1 MKDAHPMQAAAFLR
15 EENAGRQTQVSISF
29 GEKMDRA
36 ALRKAW
42 ESVAAAHAILRTSFS
57 RSQIGEV
64 AAVAADSGGTVW
76 KEIDWQE
83 HAADSIPDQ
92 WSALQ
97 NSDAATPC
105 DPRTPVR
112 ITEILL
118 PGGGTHFLLTVPAY
132 LLDEPSIARILL
144 DWLTA
149 LDRTPAAPEDI
160 PATTASPAVWAELL
174 KHAAAPLA
182 LHLRPE
188 ASGPVS
194 ATRKIGR
201 EETKRFLAACKDA
214 DAGCVIESLWAL
226 ALRRLGATG
235 NVTLRRFDARR
246 SRGDVGNFENW
257 LPVVHTWDSKQWL
270 ADARKR
276 TETAAENAWISPGS
290 ALAAGAGSM
299 KISDF
304 RTAFI
309 WSGPEVN
316 DIIHTAFPR
325 WINFDARIR
334 RSRRDLLVLEARPG
348 LTLTLEGPL
357 GSESAAQ
364 ELLSLLSGLIESFE
378 SFESKPP
385 SQIPLLTPQES
396 RTLKEW
402 SRGPEP
408 AEGPSHALQAFRNA
422 AASFP
427 DSVAVRDGDYE
438 LTYRELDSLSDRLAS
453 HLAHAA
459 LAGGWHVALFLSH
472 SSWIAIA
479 LIGSWKAGNACL
491 ALDPS
496 APPEW
501 TESML
506 ASHDAGVVLC
516 DAASAPL
523 LDTSTRKRIILDQ
536 EWDSLEL
543 AEVQAPAS
551 EGNSPA
557 AILPGHSD
565 GAAPL
570 VRALTHEMLA
580 SAAREGARVIGFGE
594 GCSLLA
600 HSAAGGGAFFDEWLI
615 PLLSGGTVRVADD
628 EVLDPAHAPV
638 THLRLSAPEW
648 CNQAARWARG
658 EPAAETPLQVVCV
671 EMGTA
676 SAAALDVWNKK
687 TGGRVKTVTFFSP
700 AGLLGLGLAAPASP
714 DGSLLTIGMPVAG
727 TEAAV
732 TDEDLHDLPPGF
744 SGQLWMK
751 FSGWK
756 SHSEKR
762 GRRGIE
768 TGLRAWRNPS
778 GAIQI
783 EGTAAPGLN
792 RPLRVM
798 ESLSKPGVLDAVE
811 DDHLWA
817 LSNGNLPGAAALAEW
832 PLTRGG
838 WIDMSQL
845 PRPHSHQPKP
855 VAREVMPEIPRAVE
869 NPLPWVPVS
878 ILQPEGNPSPLV
890 LVPPASGLPE
900 TYRDLVAALGTARKI
915 LGLTARGATHPESCH
930 STIESAS
937 AAWLDALLEEDP
949 SAAFDLC
956 GFGFGAIAALEMAR
970 QLAAAKR
977 RVPGLI
983 LIGAPSPQ
991 SDASPG
997 WLSSMKNAFKRLNT
1011 VPRIEPFAAM
1021 GEAAR
1026 AHESAWARYRF
1037 IPSDIPARIIIPAD
1051 FPAEAAQLWLN
1062 TLPKAEIEQVKCN
1075 WAEMLSFPAV
1085 KRLASLIGS

>member
-1 MKDAHPMQAAAFLR
+1 MQAAAFLR
-15 EENAGRQTQVSISF
+15 EENAKHQTQVSISF

-36 ALRKAW
+36 ELRKAW
-42 ESVAAAHAILRTSFS
+42 ESVAAVHAILRTSFS

-64 AAVAADSGGTVW
+64 TAVVADSGGTIW
-76 KEIDWQE
+76 KEVDWQE
-83 HAADSIPDQ
+83 HTPESIPDQ

-97 NSDAATPC
+97 NSDAITPS
-105 DPRTPVR
+105 DPHSPVR

-118 PGGGTHFLLTVPAY
+118 PGWGTHYLLTVPPF

-149 LDRTPAAPEDI
+149 LERPPAPLEEI

-174 KHAAAPLA
+174 KHAESPLA
-182 LHLRPE
+182 LQMRPA
-188 ASGPVS
+188 ASESVA
-194 ATRKIGR
+194 ATKRIGR
-201 EETKRFLAACKDA
+201 EETKRFLAACKDV

-235 NVTLRRFDARR
+235 NLTLRRFDARR
-246 SRGDVGNFENW
+246 SRADVGYFENW
-257 LPVVHTWDSKQWL
+257 LPVVHSWDSKQWL
-270 ADARKR
+270 ADAAKR
-276 TETAAENAWISPGS
+276 AETAAENAWISPGS
-290 ALAAGAGSM
+290 ALAAGAGDI
-299 KISDF
+299 KISDI
-304 RTAFI
+304 RTAFV

-334 RSRRDLLVLEARPG
+334 RKSGDLLVLEARPG

-357 GSESAAQ
+357 GSESAAH
-364 ELLSLLSGLIESFE
+364 ELLAHLSGLIESFE

-385 SQIPLLTPQES
+385 AQIPLLTPQES
-396 RTLKEW
+396 RILKEC

-408 AEGPSHALQAFRNA
+408 TEGPSHALQAFRNA
-422 AASFP
+422 ADRFP
-427 DSVAVRDGDYE
+427 DAVAVRDGDYE
-438 LTYRELDSLSDRLAS
+438 LTYRELDSLSDRLAA
-453 HLAHAA
+453 HLAHAS

-501 TESML
+501 IESML

-536 EWDSLEL
+536 EWDSLEF
-543 AEVQAPAS
+543 AEVPAS
-551 EGNSPA
+551 VCESDSPA

-580 SAAREGARVIGFGE
+580 SAAREGAKLINFVHGS
-594 GCSLLA
+594 SLLA
-600 HSAAGGGAFFDEWLI
+600 HSAAGSGAFFDEWLI
-615 PLLSGGTVRVADD
+615 PLLTGGTVRVADD
-628 EVLDPAHAPV
+628 DVLDPAHAAV
-638 THLRLSAPEW
+638 THLRLTAPEYS
-648 CNQAARWARG
+648 NQAARWTRG
-658 EPAAETPLQVVCV
+658 EPATETPLQVVCV

-676 SAAALDVWNKK
+676 TSAALDIWNQK
-687 TGGRVKTVTFFSP
+687 TDGRVKTVTFFSP
-700 AGLLGLGLAAPASP
+700 AGLCGLGLAGTASP
-714 DGSLLTIGMPVAG
+714 DGPLLTIGKPVAG
-727 TEAAV
+727 TESAI
-732 TDEDLHDLPPGF
+732 TDEDLHDLPPGYPGLLF
-744 SGQLWMK
+744 MK
-751 FSGWK
+751 YPGWK
-756 SHSEKR
+756 SHFGKR

-768 TGLRAWRNPS
+768 TGLRAWRNPV
-778 GAIQI
+778 GDIQV
-783 EGTAAPGLN
+783 EGTAAPGMDRSPRCNQL
-792 RPLRVM
+792 LDH
-798 ESLSKPGVLDAVE
+798 KGVLGAVE
-811 DDHLWA
+811 GDHLWA
-817 LSNGNLPGAAALAEW
+817 LTNIEVQGAIALPEW

-838 WIDMSQL
+838 WIDQSLL
-845 PRPHSHQPKP
+845 PRPHIHQPKP
-855 VAREVMPEIPRAVE
+855 VAKPAAPEVPRPAE
-869 NPLPWVPVS
+869 NTIPWVPVRV
-878 ILQPEGNPSPLV
+878 LQPEGNQPPLV

-900 TYRDLVAALGTARKI
+900 TYRDLVAALGTTRKI

-930 STIESAS
+930 TTIESAS

-949 SAAFDLC
+949 SVAFDLC

-977 RVPGLI
+977 PIPGLI
-983 LIGAPSPQ
+983 LIGAPPPQ
-991 SDASPG
+991 SDSASG
-997 WLSSMKNAFKRLNT
+997 WLSSVKNAFKRLNT
-1011 VPRIEPFAAM
+1011 NQRIEPFAAM

-1026 AHESAWARYRF
+1026 AHESAWARYRY
-1037 IPSDIPARIIIPAD
+1037 IPTDIHARIIIPSDFSAD
-1051 FPAEAAQLWLN
+1051 AAQLWLD
-1062 TLPKAEIEQVKCN
+1062 TLPQAEIEQVKCN

-1085 KRLASLIGS
+1085 KRLASLIGN

>member
-1 MKDAHPMQAAAFLR
+1 MKDVNPMQAAAFLR
-15 EENAGRQTQVSISF
+15 EENAARQTQVSISF
-29 GEKMDRA
+29 GEKMDRP

-42 ESVAAAHAILRTSFS
+42 ENVAAAHAILRTSFS

-64 AAVAADSGGTVW
+64 KAAVADSDGTLW

-83 HAADSIPDQ
+83 HAANSIPDQ

-97 NSDAATPC
+97 NSDAITPC
-105 DPRTPVR
+105 APQTPVR

-118 PGGGTHFLLTVPAY
+118 PGGGTHYLLTVPPY

-144 DWLTA
+144 DWLIA
-149 LDRTPAAPEDI
+149 LERAPTAPEET

-174 KHAAAPLA
+174 KHAEAPLA
-182 LHLRPE
+182 LHMRPP
-188 ASGPVS
+188 ASGMVT

-201 EETKRFLAACKDA
+201 EEANRFLAACKDV

-246 SRGDVGNFENW
+246 SRGDVGYFENW
-257 LPVVHTWDSKQWL
+257 LPVVHVWDSKQWL

-276 TETAAENAWISPGS
+276 AETAAQNAWISPGS
-290 ALAAGAGSM
+290 ALAAGAGSI
-299 KISDF
+299 KASDI

-316 DIIHTAFPR
+316 DIVHTAFPR

-334 RSRRDLLVLEARPG
+334 RSSGDLLVLKASPD

-357 GSESAAQ
+357 GSESAAH
-364 ELLSLLSGLIESFE
+364 ELLAHLSGLIENFE
-378 SFESKPP
+378 AFESKPAA
-385 SQIPLLTPQES
+385 QIPLLSPQES
-396 RTLKEW
+396 RILKEC

-408 AEGPSHALQAFRNA
+408 AEGPSHALQAFRNVTA
-422 AASFP
+422 RFP
-427 DSVAVRDGDYE
+427 DAVAVRDGDYE
-438 LTYRELDSLSDRLAS
+438 LTYRELDSLSDRLAA

-501 TESML
+501 IESML

-536 EWDSLEL
+536 EWDALEM
-543 AEVQAPAS
+543 AEIPATNC
-551 EGNSPA
+551 EADSPA

-570 VRALTHEMLA
+570 VRALTHEMIA
-580 SAAREGARVIGFGE
+580 AAAREGAGLLGFGH

-600 HSAAGGGAFFDEWLI
+600 HSAAGGGAFMDEWLI

-628 EVLDPAHAPV
+628 ELLDPSHAPV

-658 EPAAETPLQVVCV
+658 EPATETSLQVVCV

-676 SAAALDVWNKK
+676 TTAALDIWNQK
-687 TGGRVKTVTFFSP
+687 TEGRVKTLTFFSP
-700 AGLLGLGLAAPASP
+700 AGLCGLGLAGNASP
-714 DGSLLTIGMPVAG
+714 DGPLLTIGKPVAG
-727 TEAAV
+727 TESAI

-744 SGQLWMK
+744 PGLLWMK
-751 FSGWK
+751 FPGWK

-768 TGLRAWRNPS
+768 TGLRAWRNPAGDIRLE
-778 GAIQI
+778 GA
-783 EGTAAPGLN
+783 AAPDTD
-792 RPLRVM
+792 RSQRVTA
-798 ESLSKPGVLDAVE
+798 LLDKKGVLDAVE
-811 DDHLWA
+811 GDHVWA
-817 LSNGNLPGAAALAEW
+817 LTNEDVPGAIALPEW

-838 WIDMSQL
+838 WIDRSLL
-845 PRPHSHQPKP
+845 PRPHIHQPKP
-855 VAREVMPEIPRAVE
+855 VAKAVVPEIPRPVE
-869 NPLPWVPVS
+869 NSIPWVPVRV
-878 ILQPEGNPSPLV
+878 LQPEGNPSPLV

-900 TYRDLVAALGTARKI
+900 TYRDLVTALGTTRKI

-930 STIESAS
+930 TTIESAS

-949 SAAFDLC
+949 TVTFDLC

-970 QLAAAKR
+970 QLAAAR
-977 RVPGLI
+977 RPIPGLI
-983 LIGAPSPQ
+983 LIGAPAPQ
-991 SDASPG
+991 SDVAPG

-1021 GEAAR
+1021 GETAR
-1026 AHESAWARYRF
+1026 THESAWARYRF
-1037 IPSDIPARIIIPAD
+1037 IPADIPARIIIPAD
-1051 FPAEAAQLWLN
+1051 FPADAAQLWLDM
-1062 TLPKAEIEQVKCN
+1062 LPQAEIELVKCN